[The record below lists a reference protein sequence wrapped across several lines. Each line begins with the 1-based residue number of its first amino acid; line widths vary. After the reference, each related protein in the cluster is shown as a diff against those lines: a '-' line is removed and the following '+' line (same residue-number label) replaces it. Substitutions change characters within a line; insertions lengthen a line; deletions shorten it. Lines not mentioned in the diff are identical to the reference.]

1 MRPTQFPERIQ
12 REDGKVGLLQ
22 MRSDQIR
29 KGLERA
35 PHRSLLYA
43 DGMTDEELK
52 SDKPL
57 IAIIS
62 SQADII
68 PGHNH
73 LQRLVN
79 DVKAGIYMAGGI
91 PMQFGTIGVC
101 DGIAMNHEGMK
112 YSLTSREVIAD
123 SVECAVQGHAFD
135 GVVLIPSCDKIVPG
149 MIMGALR
156 VNLPTVLVSGGP
168 MLAGRDRDRKTETDL
183 NTLFDDKVYL
193 SHHDNG
199 KPYLENNPV
208 NISITHTEKYV
219 AVILHEEENVGID
232 IESLDRDFSAVEKK
246 ALSEDEIDDLE
257 DEKRNEQLAIYW
269 CAKEAVFKLL
279 SRYNVDFAEQIEIE
293 RFRPRGEGELE
304 ATFTSKKDDEE
315 EFDLEYITF
324 DRHVLVWV
332 VGE

>member
-1 MRPTQFPERIQ
+1 M
-12 REDGKVGLLQ
+12 GLYLKKELDNEAVIGVWQ
-22 MRSDQIR
+22 ITETEQELIDLSSTPSDEMEEISFIRSESLR
-29 KGLERA
+29 K
-35 PHRSLLYA
+35 
-43 DGMTDEELK
+43 
-52 SDKPL
+52 
-57 IAIIS
+57 
-62 SQADII
+62 
-68 PGHNH
+68 
-73 LQRLVN
+73 QRL
-79 DVKAGIYMAGGI
+79 
-91 PMQFGTIGVC
+91 
-101 DGIAMNHEGMK
+101 
-112 YSLTSREVIAD
+112 
-123 SVECAVQGHAFD
+123 AVR
-135 GVVLIPSCDKIVPG
+135 
-149 MIMGALR
+149 AL
-156 VNLPTVLVSGGP
+156 
-168 MLAGRDRDRKTETDL
+168 L
-183 NTLFDDKVYL
+183 NTLFDEKVYL

-208 NISITHTEKYV
+208 NISISHTEKYV

-304 ATFTSKKDDEE
+304 ATFTSKNDEE

>member
-1 MRPTQFPERIQ
+1 M
-12 REDGKVGLLQ
+12 GLYLKKELDNEAVIAVWQ
-22 MRSDQIR
+22 VT
-29 KGLERA
+29 E
-35 PHRSLLYA
+35 
-43 DGMTDEELK
+43 TEEELIELSSTP
-52 SDKPL
+52 SDEMEE
-57 IAIIS
+57 IS
-62 SQADII
+62 FIRSES
-68 PGHNH
+68 
-73 LQRLVN
+73 LRKQRL
-79 DVKAGIYMAGGI
+79 
-91 PMQFGTIGVC
+91 
-101 DGIAMNHEGMK
+101 
-112 YSLTSREVIAD
+112 
-123 SVECAVQGHAFD
+123 AVR
-135 GVVLIPSCDKIVPG
+135 
-149 MIMGALR
+149 AL
-156 VNLPTVLVSGGP
+156 
-168 MLAGRDRDRKTETDL
+168 L
-183 NTLFDDKVYL
+183 NTLFDEKVYL

-208 NISITHTEKYV
+208 NISISHTEKYV

-257 DEKRNEQLAIYW
+257 DEKRNEQLAIDW

-304 ATFTSKKDDEE
+304 ATFTSKNDEE

>member
-1 MRPTQFPERIQ
+1 M
-12 REDGKVGLLQ
+12 GLYL
-22 MRSDQIR
+22 
-29 KGLERA
+29 KKELENEA
-35 PHRSLLYA
+35 VIA
-43 DGMTDEELK
+43 VWQVTETEEELK
-52 SDKPL
+52 ELSSTPSDEMEE
-57 IAIIS
+57 IS
-62 SQADII
+62 FIRSES
-68 PGHNH
+68 
-73 LQRLVN
+73 LRKQRL
-79 DVKAGIYMAGGI
+79 
-91 PMQFGTIGVC
+91 
-101 DGIAMNHEGMK
+101 
-112 YSLTSREVIAD
+112 
-123 SVECAVQGHAFD
+123 AVR
-135 GVVLIPSCDKIVPG
+135 
-149 MIMGALR
+149 AL
-156 VNLPTVLVSGGP
+156 
-168 MLAGRDRDRKTETDL
+168 L
-183 NTLFDDKVYL
+183 NTLFDEKVYL

-246 ALSEDEIDDLE
+246 ALSEDEIEDLE

-304 ATFTSKKDDEE
+304 ATFTAKNEEE